1 MVREE
6 MVEILYSKYGVG
18 HSKLAKI
25 GDFDIIDLYRKHTEI
40 TRKEFETF
48 LKVAEHLNIV
58 EVEQKFPDSSTK
70 FVGMTD
76 HGIGELK
83 LSLGL

>member
-6 MVEILYSKYGVG
+6 MVDILYSKYSVG
-18 HSKLAKI
+18 YGTLAKL

-48 LKVAEHLNIV
+48 LKVAEALNII
-58 EVEQKFPDSSTK
+58 EVEQKFSDSSTR
-70 FVGMTD
+70 FVGMSD
-76 HGIGELK
+76 DGIGELK
-83 LSLGL
+83 LRLGL